1 MVSPAENDYR
11 AFVTGQSSDEEAVRQ
26 IDQFNFPNRK
36 RLSNTLTVIDT
47 RTLEVVETYAV
58 GVEPLAM
65 AITPDGKKVYVA
77 NAGTGT
83 ETFELI
89 PSNSVS
95 IVDTETKEVKT
106 IEIGNSPTH
115 MVMTP
120 DGRKVYAAD
129 SISSSKL

>member
-1 MVSPAENDYR
+1 
-11 AFVTGQSSDEEAVRQ
+11 
-26 IDQFNFPNRK
+26 
-36 RLSNTLTVIDT
+36 
-47 RTLEVVETYAV
+47 
-58 GVEPLAM
+58 M

-106 IEIGNSPTH
+106 IEIGNFPTY

-120 DGRKVYAAD
+120 DGKKSMLPTAVPVPRQVIL
-129 SISSSKL
+129 SR